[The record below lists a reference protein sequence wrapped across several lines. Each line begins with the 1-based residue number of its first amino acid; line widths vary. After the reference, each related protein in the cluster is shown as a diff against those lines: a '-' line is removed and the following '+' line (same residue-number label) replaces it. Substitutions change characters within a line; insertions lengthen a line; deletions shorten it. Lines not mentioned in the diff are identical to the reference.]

1 MIVSENDIYDTISD
15 ALREEYGSSIYL
27 TGLYVDVPAKFPAV
41 TIIKINDVV
50 YERMR
55 TREQIENAAI
65 VTYEVNV
72 YTNNVVSKKSDAQK
86 IIAIVDE
93 TFASMNF
100 TRIMLNPVSN
110 LQDATIYR
118 LVGRYRAVIDR
129 DLWLYTT

>member
-1 MIVSENDIYDTISD
+1 M
-15 ALREEYGSSIYL
+15 REEYGSSIYL